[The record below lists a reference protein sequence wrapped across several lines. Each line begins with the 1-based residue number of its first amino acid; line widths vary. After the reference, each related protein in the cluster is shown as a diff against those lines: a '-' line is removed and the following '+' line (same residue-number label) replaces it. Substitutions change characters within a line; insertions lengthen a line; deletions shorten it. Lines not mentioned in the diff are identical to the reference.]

1 MTFGKCKLEKKN
13 QIMAEVGKE
22 GRGRE
27 LTSVGTKKLFGLT
40 DIFSTLIEAVF
51 TEPYVH
57 IKSHQPELK
66 KKLILF
72 YANYSSI
79 KLSLR

>member
-1 MTFGKCKLEKKN
+1 MV
-13 QIMAEVGKE
+13 EVGKE
-22 GRGRE
+22 SRGRE
-27 LTSVGTKKLFGLT
+27 LTSAGTKRLFGLT
-40 DIFSTLIEAVF
+40 DIFSTLIGAVF

-66 KKLILF
+66 KKKLILL